1 MENIS
6 DLALWENIRKGE
18 LDSLRVLHDRY
29 FIHLSVWAKK
39 VVPDHFLAEELVSE
53 CFVRLWMQREHILIQ
68 KSVKGYL
75 FFMLKNQVID
85 YSRKL
90 HHSHQDLDFLPDL
103 PDDEAIDYHDFY
115 AELYDAIQ
123 KLPEQR
129 RKILQLAAF
138 ESLTYREIAIR
149 LNISVST
156 VKTQMVRAYQFLK
169 EELDP
174 KSFFL
179 FSLLR
184 RYD

>member
-29 FIHLSVWAKK
+29 FIQLSVWAKK
-39 VVPDHFLAEELVSE
+39 VVPDQFLAEEFVSD
-53 CFVRLWMQREHILIQ
+53 CFVKLWSQREHILIQ

-75 FFMLKNQVID
+75 FFMLKNRVID
-85 YSRKL
+85 YSRKS
-90 HHSHQDLDFLPDL
+90 HHSHQDLSLLPDL
-103 PDDEAIDYHDFY
+103 PDDEAIDDHDFY
-115 AELYDAIQ
+115 AELYGAIQ

-174 KSFFL
+174 KNFFL
-179 FSLLR
+179 FSFLCR
-184 RYD
+184 HD

>member
-1 MENIS
+1 MKNTD
-6 DLALWENIRKGE
+6 DLTLWENIRKGE
-18 LDSLRVLHDRY
+18 LDALRVLHDRY
-29 FIHLSVWAKK
+29 FIQLSVWAKK
-39 VVPDHFLAEELVSE
+39 VVPDHFLAEELVSD

-75 FFMLKNQVID
+75 FFMLKNRVID
-85 YSRKL
+85 HSRKS
-90 HHSHQDLDFLPDL
+90 HHPHQDLDFLPDL
-103 PDDEAIDYHDFY
+103 PDDEAIDHYDIY
-115 AELYDAIQ
+115 VELHAAIQ

-138 ESLTYREIAIR
+138 ESLTYKEIAIR

-179 FSLLR
+179 LSLLR
-184 RYD
+184 RRE